1 MELTPG
7 CSGLSKMKYRI
18 FIPIFTLLFVIC
30 SAGTGNV
37 TKAGND
43 LVLRKSLKF
52 NAGGSFDS
60 FVDQLFV
67 ACKLEH
73 SGMKKAIFR
82 KALVGY
88 LNIKN
93 NNLLQDNPI
102 LSVIDYSK
110 ASTEKRLW
118 IIDLKDK
125 KVLFHSLVA
134 HGRKSGD
141 NLAINFSNKLNS
153 NMSSLGFY
161 KTGKVYFGKHGK
173 SLVLH
178 GLDKNYNSNAEGR
191 SVVIHAAD
199 YVCEDFIKTN
209 GRLGRSHGCPAVSPE
224 ESEQII
230 QLIAGGSCL
239 FIFHPDLKTAR
250 SEYLNETS
258 AIRFYSKQANVF

>member
-1 MELTPG
+1 
-7 CSGLSKMKYRI
+7 MKNRI
-18 FIPIFTLLFVIC
+18 FIPIFTILFVIC
-30 SAGTGNV
+30 TAGSGKVTNTGNDF
-37 TKAGND
+37 TI
-43 LVLRKSLKF
+43 RKSIKSNVL
-52 NAGGSFDS
+52 GSFDN
-60 FVDQLFV
+60 FVDQLFK
-67 ACKLEH
+67 ASQLEH
-73 SGMKKAIFR
+73 SGMKKSIFR

-93 NNLLQDNPI
+93 KQLLEDNSI

-118 IIDLKDK
+118 ILDLKEK

-161 KTGKVYFGKHGK
+161 KTGKIYFGKHGK

-224 ESEQII
+224 ESEKII
-230 QLIAGGSCL
+230 QLLEGGSCL
-239 FIFHPDLKTAR
+239 FIYHPDLKTAR
-250 SEYLNETS
+250 SEYLNE
-258 AIRFYSKQANVF
+258 AAAVKYYSKQGNML

>member
-1 MELTPG
+1 
-7 CSGLSKMKYRI
+7 MKNRI
-18 FIPIFTLLFVIC
+18 LIPIFTLLFVIC
-30 SAGTGNV
+30 TAGSGKV
-37 TKAGND
+37 TNPGKD
-43 LVLRKSLKF
+43 YTLRKSIES
-52 NAGGSFDS
+52 NAGGAFDS
-60 FVDQLFV
+60 SVDQLFV
-67 ACKLEH
+67 ACQLEY
-73 SGMKKAIFR
+73 SGMKKSIFR

-93 NNLLQDNPI
+93 KQLLQDNSI

-118 IIDLKDK
+118 IIDLKEK

-161 KTGKVYFGKHGK
+161 RTGKIYFGKHGK

-224 ESEQII
+224 ESDQII
-230 QLIAGGSCL
+230 HLLEGGSCL
-239 FIFHPDLKTAR
+239 FIYHPDLKTAR
-250 SEYLNETS
+250 SEYLNEAS
-258 AIRFYSKQANVF
+258 AIKCYSKQGNIL

>member
-1 MELTPG
+1 
-7 CSGLSKMKYRI
+7 MKNRI
-18 FIPIFTLLFVIC
+18 FAIFLLLLVIC
-30 SAGTGNV
+30 SAGTGKV
-37 TKAGND
+37 TNAGNN
-43 LVLRKSLKF
+43 LVLSKSVKS
-52 NAGGSFDS
+52 NTGGSFDS
-60 FVDQLFV
+60 FVEQLYA
-67 ACKLEH
+67 ACKLEQ

-88 LNIKN
+88 YNIKN
-93 NNLLQDNPI
+93 NNLLQNNSI

-118 IIDLKDK
+118 ILDLKEGK
-125 KVLFHSLVA
+125 LLFHSLVA

-141 NLAINFSNKLNS
+141 NLAINFSNKVNS
-153 NMSSLGFY
+153 HMSSLGFY

-224 ESEQII
+224 ESDQII
-230 QLIAGGSCL
+230 NLLEGGSCL
-239 FIFHPDLKTAR
+239 FIYHPELKTAR
-250 SEYLNETS
+250 SEYLNEAS
-258 AIRFYSKQANVF
+258 VIKWYSKQGNML